1 MAPKELTPH
10 QVSKGLSYVHREPA
24 FLARLKGT
32 NKAIEKSK
40 QKFVDY
46 EDGQDDEDY
55 NELDGAQVVE
65 LDSKGKEIHK
75 DTETKDD
82 TTEEQDTAEEEVDQ
96 GPAVDDN
103 GRLLFRPTKKK
114 KTTLASTKRSLEE
127 AIEDHRKDKNI
138 AKKPKKKSK
147 KQAPLTLSFDPD
159 E

>member
-1 MAPKELTPH
+1 MPPKELTPH
-10 QVSKGLSYVHREPA
+10 QVSKGLSYVHKEPA

-32 NKAIEKSK
+32 NRAIEKSK

-46 EDGQDDEDY
+46 EDGQDNEDY

-82 TTEEQDTAEEEVDQ
+82 PTEEQDTAEEEVDQ

-138 AKKPKKKSK
+138 TKKPKKKSK